1 MKSIDSSKANG
12 INLEKLNDEQRMAL
26 FGQPTKKIK
35 QLGVLKS
42 NKEID
47 SSESPEG
54 KKNIPDLM
62 NYVQKKESLK
72 QIGALNFFQKFI
84 IDYNNPYKSVWDVMI
99 LLMIAENC
107 CTSAY

>member
-1 MKSIDSSKANG
+1 MRSIETSKG
-12 INLEKLNDEQRMAL
+12 KNLNLDKLNDEQRMAL

-35 QLGVLKS
+35 QLGVLKT
-42 NKEID
+42 NEKEFGD
-47 SSESPEG
+47 FPDG

-62 NYVQKKESLK
+62 NFVQKKESLR
-72 QIGALNFFQKFI
+72 QIGALSFFQKFI